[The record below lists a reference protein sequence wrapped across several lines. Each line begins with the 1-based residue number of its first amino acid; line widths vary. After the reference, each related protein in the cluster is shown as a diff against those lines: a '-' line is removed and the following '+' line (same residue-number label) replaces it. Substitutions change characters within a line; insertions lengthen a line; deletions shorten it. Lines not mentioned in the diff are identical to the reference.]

1 MAHFVPI
8 LDVETK
14 RQRKSFAT
22 KYLDL
27 YDDNFWN
34 AVVFSDEQ
42 RFIYNTSGE
51 ISLYA
56 GTHHATIPNSVPV
69 WGAISQG
76 NFNNVLKKIH
86 SRLDTRQYMEL
97 LNENVV
103 PYCQDN
109 PLIHDY
115 FPVHTALSVRQ
126 FLKSHSVTVL
136 EDWPKKSG
144 DVMPLETVWLD
155 MIDRL
160 TERKVLAFDTAQLW
174 SHLVELWER
183 LSLEGYFSQ
192 VISTMPNRLRKV
204 IAKDGAWIR

>member
-1 MAHFVPI
+1 MIKCRH
-8 LDVETK
+8 
-14 RQRKSFAT
+14 S
-22 KYLDL
+22 
-27 YDDNFWN
+27 
-34 AVVFSDEQ
+34 
-42 RFIYNTSGE
+42 
-51 ISLYA
+51 SLSLS
-56 GTHHATIPNSVPV
+56 NS
-69 WGAISQG
+69 
-76 NFNNVLKKIH
+76 KI
-86 SRLDTRQYMEL
+86 L

-144 DVMPLETVWLD
+144 DVVPLETVWLD

-204 IAKDGAWIR
+204 IANNGAWIR